1 MRDCFL
7 HERRYVSFIC
17 AGNRIDIHANAVHAA
32 LRRDRYRNHNRLPA
46 RSNVDQSNNAV
57 RAPHRFRLCV
67 HVLRRNHHN
76 RVSHKL
82 HDVRNHA
89 LPKPVIVCPF
99 SELPISRCLT
109 CSFRHGIYMP
119 GSNHKRKIRHSQFPV
134 DLRRVANQKC
144 APRAVRSVQDAMH
157 GILILCRDLILRLLS
172 AVSLRNR
179 ILLRRASGPAVFF
192 CRLLRVLRL
201 PGGFLYDLCLL
212 LRKPVHARVGVR
224 ADLLDV
230 RIQLRA
236 VRQQLVDLC
245 LFLFSRHHVVVV
257 QQAAHHQGAEYR
269 VRRAAGGEE
278 IRLRRL
284 PQSP

>member
-134 DLRRVANQKC
+134 YLRRVANQKC

-179 ILLRRASGPAVFF
+179 ILLRRASGLAGFF
-192 CRLLRVLRL
+192 CALRL
-201 PGGFLYDLCLL
+201 HPSLRGLLHDACLL
-212 LRKPVHARVGVR
+212 LRQPVHACVGVR

-230 RIQLRA
+230 CIQLLA
-236 VRQQLVDLC
+236 VVAALVCLGIPLCKLQNAAISQLVC
-245 LFLFSRHHVVVV
+245 QHRPHAV
-257 QQAAHHQGAEYR
+257 Q
-269 VRRAAGGEE
+269 
-278 IRLRRL
+278 
-284 PQSP
+284 